1 MTLDQPDPA
10 ELAQQRLEQWRLRAD
25 GPVEHNGDALALP
38 VRTADGTPALLKVG
52 AGNTEHLVL
61 RRWGGNGA
69 VRLLRADPH
78 ERVLLTERV
87 TPTTLGVLPDTE
99 ACEIVAGLYA
109 RLHVPALPQLPSA
122 TEVLRRWAERLHDLH
137 LNVPVPRRL
146 TEQALALTRELTA
159 DAAEVVLH
167 GDLQFASVRAAD
179 REPWLAVDA
188 RPVNGDRHDELA
200 PMLLHRWDDYAGHV
214 RDGVRHRFWTLVD
227 AAGLDEDRARAWIV
241 VRMVHFATRASG
253 AGGAAA
259 VTRYLAIA
267 KAVQD

>member
-1 MTLDQPDPA
+1 MRPDDPDLA
-10 ELAQQRLEQWRLRAD
+10 ALAQRYLERWRLRAD
-25 GPVEHNGDALALP
+25 GAAVRGADTLTVP
-38 VRTADGTPALLKVG
+38 VRTADGAPALLKTG
-52 AGNTEHLVL
+52 AADSEHLVL
-61 RRWGGNGA
+61 RRWGGDGA

-87 TPTTLGVLPDTE
+87 APTTLDALPDTQ
-99 ACEIVAGLYA
+99 ACEIVAALYA

-122 TEVLRRWAERLHDLH
+122 TEELQRWANRLPELDAA
-137 LNVPVPRRL
+137 VPVPRRL
-146 TEQALALTRELTA
+146 TEQALALTRDLA
-159 DAAEVVLH
+159 DDAVEVVLH
-167 GDLQFASVRAAD
+167 GDLHFASVHAAD

-188 RPVNGDRHDELA
+188 RPLNGDPHDELA

-227 AAGLDEDRARAWIV
+227 AAGLDEDRARAWVV
-241 VRMVHFATRASG
+241 VRMVQAATG
-253 AGGAAA
+253 AAPTQAAA